1 MKHIYLIIII
11 ISTITTAQTEYIN
24 QVLLLNEGCYD
35 YSEQIILD
43 PPKVGSYDPLLNEY
57 NTVIEIEDA
66 RFASDLIIDE
76 SFFYVAA
83 DNKLLKYDLNTYE
96 LVASTSIPGIRK
108 ILIHNDYLFVS
119 KGDYDPNTFSSVV
132 FDSYLDVYTKT
143 DLSFFLSFD
152 SSTGPMWSTES
163 LLKKDNILYVA
174 INNGYEWGNE
184 KGILG
189 LVDLESLLYVNEI
202 DLGENGRNPVNL
214 LMRDNQI
221 FTINNN
227 SFNGS
232 SISKIDVINLDVENI
247 DLINVD
253 TGCGASIIRGDDIYY
268 QISTENTVYKLNT
281 SSLLQDGIVN
291 NLDYNYYAFSKDNI
305 NNLLYASISN
315 FISSSGIVIYNEDNE
330 IVNTFFADIATS
342 KIIFD
347 VRLNNNT
354 SIDDSST
361 EPIIITSVDLLGRQN
376 SKNQGFKINI
386 YNNETIQKTFL
397 IKK

>member
-1 MKHIYLIIII
+1 MKKIYLIIII
-11 ISTITTAQTEYIN
+11 ISTITSAQTEYIN

-57 NTVIEIEDA
+57 NTVVEIADA
-66 RFASDLIIDE
+66 RFASDLMIDE
-76 SFFYVAA
+76 GFFYVAA

-96 LVASTSIPGIRK
+96 MVASESIPGIRK
-108 ILIHNDYLFVS
+108 ILIHNDYIFVS
-119 KGDYDPNTFSSVV
+119 KGDYDPNTFGPVV
-132 FDSYLDVYTKT
+132 FDSYLDIYTKS

-152 SSTGPMWSTES
+152 SSTGPMWSTEN

-227 SFNGS
+227 SFDGS
-232 SISKIDVINLDVENI
+232 SISKIDIINLDVESVN
-247 DLINVD
+247 LENVN
-253 TGCGASIIRGDDIYY
+253 TGCGASVVRGDDIYY
-268 QISTENTVYKLNT
+268 QISSEDAVYKFNT
-281 SSLLQDGIVN
+281 SSLSQEGIVN

-330 IVNTFFADIATS
+330 IVNTFFADVATS

-361 EPIIITSVDLLGRQN
+361 EPIIINSVDLLGRQN
-376 SKNQGFKINI
+376 SKKQGFKINI

>member
-1 MKHIYLIIII
+1 MKKIYLIIII
-11 ISTITTAQTEYIN
+11 ISTITSAQTEYIN

-57 NTVIEIEDA
+57 NTVVEIADA
-66 RFASDLIIDE
+66 RFASDLMIDE
-76 SFFYVAA
+76 GFFYVAA

-96 LVASTSIPGIRK
+96 MVASESIPGIRK
-108 ILIHNDYLFVS
+108 ILIHNDYIFVS
-119 KGDYDPNTFSSVV
+119 KGDYDPNTFGPVV
-132 FDSYLDVYTKT
+132 FDSYLDIYTKS

-152 SSTGPMWSTES
+152 SSTGPMWSTEN

-227 SFNGS
+227 SFDGS
-232 SISKIDVINLDVENI
+232 SISKIDIINLDVESVN
-247 DLINVD
+247 LENVN

-281 SSLLQDGIVN
+281 SSLLQDGTVN

-330 IVNTFFADIATS
+330 IVNTFFADVATS

-361 EPIIITSVDLLGRQN
+361 EPIIINSVDLLGRQN

>member
-11 ISTITTAQTEYIN
+11 ISTITTAQTEYVN

-43 PPKVGSYDPLLNEY
+43 PPTVGSYDPLLNEY

-152 SSTGPMWSTES
+152 SSIGPMWSTES

-184 KGILG
+184 KGIIG

-232 SISKIDVINLDVENI
+232 SISKVDVINLDVENI

-291 NLDYNYYAFSKDNI
+291 NLEFNYYAFSQDNI
-305 NNLLYASISN
+305 NNYLYASISN
-315 FISSSGIVIYNEDNE
+315 FISNSGVIIYDDDNN
-330 IVNTFFADIATS
+330 IINTFFADIATS

-347 VRLNNNT
+347 IRLNTNT
-354 SIDDSST
+354 SIDVSIV
-361 EPIIITSVDLLGRQN
+361 EPIIINSVDLLGKQN